1 MNADTLP
8 EQLIAGPVPADHAD
22 DWAGIRACL
31 ARLKDAW
38 DRGDRTGYAECFSL
52 DATYVIFVGTVYRG
66 RPDIADSHAALFAKF
81 AKGTTMFLTVLD
93 VRFHGADVA
102 TVLTTGDV
110 GKRAPRPGAGKVQSY
125 TFHRGATG
133 WECVAFQNT
142 KRHRLM
148 ERTSFGFDRRFRPL
162 RERTL

>member
-1 MNADTLP
+1 MEADTLSV
-8 EQLIAGPVPADHAD
+8 QLIAEPVPPDRAG
-22 DWAGIRACL
+22 DWAEIRACL

-38 DRGDRTGYAECFSL
+38 DRGDATGYAKCFSP

-66 RPDIADSHAALFAKF
+66 RPDIADSHAALFARF

-110 GKRAPRPGAGKVQSY
+110 GKR
-125 TFHRGATG
+125 
-133 WECVAFQNT
+133 
-142 KRHRLM
+142 
-148 ERTSFGFDRRFRPL
+148 
-162 RERTL
+162 